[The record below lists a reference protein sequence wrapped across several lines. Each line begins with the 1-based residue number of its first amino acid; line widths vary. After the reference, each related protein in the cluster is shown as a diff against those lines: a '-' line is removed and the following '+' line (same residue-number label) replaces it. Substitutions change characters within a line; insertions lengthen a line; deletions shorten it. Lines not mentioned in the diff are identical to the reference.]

1 MDTVKTWVSTGAD
14 FLREVGV
21 ELRKVTWPTRQET
34 LGSTMVVLVMAILMA
49 IFFWGVDI
57 LLTLA
62 VQQVL

>member
-1 MDTVKTWVSTGAD
+1 VDTVKTWVSTGAD

-62 VQQVL
+62 VRQVL